1 LLGGCAD
8 TGRYGPESYVVRPN
22 DTLYSIAWRHDL
34 DFRDLARWNNIGAD
48 FRISVGQVLVLGP
61 GREASPETRAPRTAA
76 KPAPAVP
83 SAGAPA
89 GASTVPPA
97 MPQVS
102 KPRPLPESAAGGAPT
117 VRSAPPPLS
126 GARGASGNGAST
138 NGTSTNGASTNGA
151 SANGTSANGTSA
163 NRASTNGASANGTS
177 TNGMSTKGTSTNGA
191 STIGASKWVWPTDRA
206 AAPRGVSGGGILLS
220 GRVGQDVRAASA
232 GRVVYTGS
240 GLRGYGNLVI
250 IKHADSLLSAYAHNR
265 EMLVHDGQDVAAGQV
280 IAHMGEGEGVHRSA
294 VLYFEIRQNGRPV
307 DPLAFLPR

>member
-48 FRISVGQVLVLGP
+48 FRIAVGQVLVLGP
-61 GREASPETRAPRTAA
+61 GREPSPETRGPHAAA

-83 SAGAPA
+83 SAVPSAGMSM
-89 GASTVPPA
+89 GASTAPPA
-97 MPQVS
+97 MLPQVS

-117 VRSAPPPLS
+117 VRSALPPLS

-151 SANGTSANGTSA
+151 S
-163 NRASTNGASANGTS
+163 TNGASTKGT
-177 TNGMSTKGTSTNGA
+177 STKGTSTN
-191 STIGASKWVWPTDRA
+191 GASKWVWPTDRA

-280 IAHMGEGEGVHRSA
+280 IAHMGEGEGVHRSP

>member
-1 LLGGCAD
+1 
-8 TGRYGPESYVVRPN
+8 VVRPN

-61 GREASPETRAPRTAA
+61 GREPSVETRAPQAAA

-83 SAGAPA
+83 SAGPSS
-89 GASTVPPA
+89 GASTAPPV
-97 MPQVS
+97 MLPQVS
-102 KPRPLPESAAGGAPT
+102 KPRPLPEPAAGGAPS
-117 VRSAPPPLS
+117 VRGAASPFS
-126 GARGASGNGAST
+126 GAHGASTNGTSTNGGQTNSGQTNGGQTNGGQTNGGQTNGGQT

-151 SANGTSANGTSA
+151 S
-163 NRASTNGASANGTS
+163 
-177 TNGMSTKGTSTNGA
+177 
-191 STIGASKWVWPTDRA
+191 KWVWPIDRA
-206 AAPRGVSGGGILLS
+206 AAPRAVPGGGILLS
-220 GRVGQDVRAASA
+220 GRLGQDVRAAST

-265 EMLVHDGQDVAAGQV
+265 EMLVHDGQDVAVGQV
-280 IAHMGEGEGVHRSA
+280 IAHMGEGAHRSP

>member
-1 LLGGCAD
+1 
-8 TGRYGPESYVVRPN
+8 VVRPN

-61 GREASPETRAPRTAA
+61 GREPSPETRTPQAAA

-83 SAGAPA
+83 SAGPST
-89 GASTVPPA
+89 GASTAPSG
-97 MPQVS
+97 MSPQVS

-117 VRSAPPPLS
+117 VRGAPSPFG
-126 GARGASGNGAST
+126 GARGAPA
-138 NGTSTNGASTNGA
+138 NGA
-151 SANGTSANGTSA
+151 SANGASA
-163 NRASTNGASANGTS
+163 NGASANGAS
-177 TNGMSTKGTSTNGA
+177 ANGA
-191 STIGASKWVWPTDRA
+191 SANASKWVWPTDRA
-206 AAPRGVSGGGILLS
+206 AAPRAVPGGGILLS
-220 GRVGQDVRAASA
+220 GRLGQDVRAASA

-265 EMLVHDGQDVAAGQV
+265 EMLVHDGQDVAGGQV
-280 IAHMGEGEGVHRSA
+280 IAHMGEGEGVHRSP
-294 VLYFEIRQNGRPV
+294 VLYFEIRQNGRPM